1 MKSGKVHLKHRWWNS
16 NDLNPKGN
24 SELCFYQLQYSIYV
38 DRCLKNMTPLFIKKY
53 IYIENMP
60 TTGSWHRLTVWTRNR
75 LSSVSRNQTHT
86 LPATNYWEQSVYK
99 CKMAVSLII
108 CTVPT
113 GPNLTPKRTPKA
125 DPGFTLGLFR
135 VPLGSA
141 LCPLLGVRFVHSCM
155 KRTPLCFCRLLAPPL
170 VYSKYT
176 VQSVH

>member
-1 MKSGKVHLKHRWWNS
+1 MKSGKVHLKQRWWNS

-38 DRCLKNMTPLFIKKY
+38 DRCLKNMTPPLYKKY

-113 GPNLTPKRTPKA
+113 GPNLTPKRTQTGPRVHFESAFKKS
-125 DPGFTLGLFR
+125 GSVRGSLWFR
-135 VPLGSA
+135 SGQLSGSA
-141 LCPLLGVRFVHSCM
+141 LVLGLVR
-155 KRTPLCFCRLLAPPL
+155 
-170 VYSKYT
+170 
-176 VQSVH
+176 SVLYI